1 MVCSGVVISGGTVE
15 RSVLSPGV
23 HIHSYASVQ
32 DSVLLNGVEV
42 GRHAIVRR
50 AILDKNVRVEPGAQ
64 IGVDPEAD
72 RERFHV
78 SAGGVAVVPKNCTV
92 TA

>member
-1 MVCSGVVISGGTVE
+1 M
-15 RSVLSPGV
+15 
-23 HIHSYASVQ
+23 
-32 DSVLLNGVEV
+32 EV

-64 IGVDPEAD
+64 VGVDPEAD

>member
-1 MVCSGVVISGGTVE
+1 
-15 RSVLSPGV
+15 VLSPGV
-23 HIHSYASVQ
+23 HIHSYSSVQ
-32 DSVLLNGVEV
+32 DSVLMHGAEV
-42 GRHAIVRR
+42 GRHAVVRR
-50 AILDKNVRVEPGAQ
+50 AILDKNVKVEPGAR
-64 IGVDPEAD
+64 IGVDPDED